1 MPTLYE
7 ILKKKEL
14 SKYPPLPDYVAKSL
28 KSMKPGT
35 DEYVEYTS
43 KIAYDDLG
51 GGWIGLRYDD

>member
-1 MPTLYE
+1 MPTLYD

-35 DEYVEYTS
+35 DEYVEFIQ
-43 KIAYDDLG
+43 KIVYDDFSK
-51 GGWIGLRYDD
+51 GWVMSLYAD